1 MLKDIVIQHSFG
13 DQDLDRIRSLRYEIL
28 RKPLGMP
35 ATGAIFPGDEDQTTL
50 HILAST
56 KSDLIGCATLMI
68 GDSTAIQLR
77 GMAVAND
84 WQRKG
89 VGQLIVSNAKSI
101 AKEKSKS
108 LWCNARFPAI
118 GFYERLGWKQ
128 TGDFFEIPVIG
139 PHIVM
144 KWPGIEENTL
154 NELMT

>member
-13 DQDLDRIRSLRYEIL
+13 DQELARIRSLRFEIL
-28 RKPLGMP
+28 RKPLGLP
-35 ATGAIFPGDEDQTTL
+35 VSGAVFPGDEDQTTL
-50 HILAST
+50 HILASS

-68 GDSTAIQLR
+68 GDSSSIQLR

-84 WQRKG
+84 WQSKG

-101 AKEKSKS
+101 AIERSKT

-118 GFYERLGWKQ
+118 GFYERQGWKPY
-128 TGDFFEIPVIG
+128 GDFFEIPVIG

-144 KWPGIEENTL
+144 KWPGIEKTTL
-154 NELMT
+154 DGLI